1 MSDSPESLDLLVV
14 GAGPSGLAYALGAQ
28 GVARRLG
35 KGLRLGILDA
45 ADRPGGWVHTRS
57 EGAYTLETGPYGYL
71 DKHPE
76 LAEILD
82 RLGLRDQA
90 LYPAPAAKNRY
101 VLARGRLRRM
111 PSGPLSFL
119 FSRILRPRAK
129 LRLIREPWAAPH
141 PGGDE
146 TVAHFAARRLG
157 PDAAEALVVPMFTG
171 IYAGDPDRA
180 SLASCFPRM
189 AELERDHGGLFKAL
203 WRLRKQVRKAGQGVG
218 APRGELTSFSGGL
231 STLIDAFAD
240 HFGAVV
246 RLGTEVISVERVG
259 PGPGVSDGFRVTTAG
274 GETLHTARLALAAPA
289 RKLVEVVRPLDEVL
303 AGLMGEISYG
313 GVSVVHT
320 AYHRSDARRVPEGFG
335 FLVPRQAGRHL
346 LGSVFVST
354 IYPEQAPSE
363 ELLLRNVLGGMM
375 QPDLVEADDD
385 RLLEIVAAEHR
396 ELLGIEAAPCFSE
409 VVRYPGCL
417 PQYEVGHGALLAR
430 MEERVAGLDGLYVTG
445 NAWRGIGL
453 ADCLAKNFAAGE
465 AHFGEDG

>member
-1 MSDSPESLDLLVV
+1 MSATPEVFDLIVV
-14 GAGPSGLAYALGAQ
+14 GAGPSGLAYGLGAQ
-28 GVARRLG
+28 GAAQRLG
-35 KGLRLGILDA
+35 TDLRLGILDG
-45 ADRPGGWVHTRS
+45 ADRPGGWVYTRS
-57 EGAYTLETGPYGYL
+57 DGPYTLETGPYGYL

-76 LAEILD
+76 LGQILKQ
-82 RLGLRDQA
+82 LGLQDQA

-129 LRLIREPWAAPH
+129 LRLMREPWAAPH

-146 TVAHFAARRLG
+146 TVAEFAARRLG
-157 PDAAEALVVPMFTG
+157 PEAAEALVVPMFTG

-203 WRLRKQVRKAGQGVG
+203 WRMRKQVRKSGQGVG

-231 STLIDAFAD
+231 STLIEAFGR
-240 HFGAVV
+240 HFGAAV
-246 RLGTEVISVERVG
+246 RLGTEVSSVERAG
-259 PGPGVSDGFRVTTAG
+259 PGAGDGYRVMTAG
-274 GETLHTARLALAAPA
+274 GQTLHCKRLTLAAPA
-289 RKLVEVVRPLDEVL
+289 RRLVEVVRPLDADL
-303 AGLMGEISYG
+303 AGLLGEVSYG

-320 AYHRSDARRVPEGFG
+320 AYRRSDARRVPEGFG
-335 FLVPRQAGRHL
+335 FLVPRQADRRL

-354 IYPEQAPSE
+354 IYPEQAPTS
-363 ELLLRNVLGGMM
+363 ELLLRNVLGGVM

-385 RLLEIVAAEHR
+385 RLLEIVASEHR

-409 VVRYPGCL
+409 VVHYPGCL
-417 PQYEVGHGALLAR
+417 PQYEVGHGELLAR
-430 MEERVAGLDGLYVTG
+430 MEERVAGLEGLFVTG

-465 AHFGEDG
+465 THFGDAG

>member
-1 MSDSPESLDLLVV
+1 MSDSPGVYDLIVV
-14 GAGPSGLAYALGAQ
+14 GAGPSGLAYGLGAQ
-28 GVARRLG
+28 GAAQRSG
-35 KGLRLGILDA
+35 KPLRLKILDA

-57 EGAYTLETGPYGYL
+57 EGNYTLETGPYGYL

-76 LAEILD
+76 LGQILE

-90 LYPAPAAKNRY
+90 LYPASAAKNRY

-111 PSGPLSFL
+111 PSGPLSFIS
-119 FSRILRPRAK
+119 SRILRPRDK

-146 TVAHFAARRLG
+146 SVTDFATRRLG
-157 PDAAEALVVPMFTG
+157 RAAAEALVVPMFTG

-203 WRLRKQVRKAGQGVG
+203 WRLRKQVRKSGQGVG

-231 STLIDAFAD
+231 STLIDAFAE
-240 HFGAVV
+240 HFGAVLG
-246 RLGTEVISVERVG
+246 LGTLVISVEPVDPEAGGGYRVMTG
-259 PGPGVSDGFRVTTAG
+259 Q
-274 GETLHTARLALAAPA
+274 GETLRAARVTLAAPA
-289 RKLVEVVRPLDEVL
+289 RNLVEVVRPLDAEL
-303 AGLMGEISYG
+303 AGVLGEISYG

-320 AYHRSDARRVPEGFG
+320 AYRRSDAHRVPEGFG
-335 FLVPRQAGRHL
+335 FLVPRQAGLRL

-354 IYPEQAPSE
+354 VYPEQAPTDQI
-363 ELLLRNVLGGMM
+363 LLRNVLGGVM

-396 ELLGIEAAPCFSE
+396 ELLGVERAPCFAE
-409 VVRYPGCL
+409 VVHYPGCL
-417 PQYEVGHGALLAR
+417 PQYEVGHGELLAR
-430 MEERVAGLDGLYVTG
+430 MEERVAGLEGLFVTG

-465 AHFGEDG
+465 AHFGDAG